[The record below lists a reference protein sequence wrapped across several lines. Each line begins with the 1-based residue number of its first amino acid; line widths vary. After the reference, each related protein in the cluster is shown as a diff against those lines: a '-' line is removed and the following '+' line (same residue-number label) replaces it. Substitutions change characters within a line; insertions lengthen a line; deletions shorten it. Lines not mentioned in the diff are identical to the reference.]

1 MNVLEFKHKVSDD
14 LLQKLRQA
22 VMSVSFESYV
32 TAKGNRVWLEW
43 ADASSVDASELL
55 ALVPFKPNRQ
65 GFTRFAANGFINVHV
80 DDKLNRSSCLSVA
93 LLPELENFAPVN
105 YHDSLD
111 LDARITETYHYNRHP
126 IILNTKNPHSMVNND
141 HDRYMLQIQYAEDIS
156 EFVKYA
162 RS

>member
-1 MNVLEFKHKVSDD
+1 MNVLEFKHEVSDSLLHD
-14 LLQKLRQA
+14 LREA
-22 VMSVSFESYV
+22 VLTVSFESYV
-32 TAKGNRVWLEW
+32 TAKGTRVWLEW
-43 ADASSVDASELL
+43 ADASAVDASELL

-93 LLPELENFAPVN
+93 LLPEPEHFAPVN
-105 YHDSLD
+105 YHASLD
-111 LDARITETYHYNRHP
+111 LDAPVIETYHYSRHP
-126 IILNTKNPHSMVNND
+126 VILNTKNPHSMFNND

-156 EFVKYA
+156 EFVQYA